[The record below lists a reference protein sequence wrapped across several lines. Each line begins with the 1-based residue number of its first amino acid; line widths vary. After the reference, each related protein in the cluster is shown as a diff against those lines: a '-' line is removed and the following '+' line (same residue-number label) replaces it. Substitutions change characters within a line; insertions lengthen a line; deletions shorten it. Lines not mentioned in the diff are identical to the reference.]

1 MILNNINRINK
12 KKIYA
17 CHGKYHTCFVINTA
31 EYILQ
36 SLSYSSKIVDL
47 GKTAAL
53 LHDIGII
60 AGRKN
65 HAQKSVALASVFLND
80 YSSILPD
87 EKEMILQ
94 AVEDHSKGINIS
106 SAIGAA
112 LIIADKADI
121 SKNRLLPDKKL
132 DAWHENLLNLRK
144 VEINIANSAVFIN
157 FITSKDFSKPLF
169 IEVHNKYISLPIKA
183 SSFLGCSC
191 HFMING
197 KEESLLKG

>member
-1 MILNNINRINK
+1 MILDNINKINK
-12 KKIYA
+12 KKIFA
-17 CHGKYHTCFVINTA
+17 CHGRYHTYFVINTV

-36 SLSYSSKIVDL
+36 SLSYSSKIVDF

-65 HAQKSVALASVFLND
+65 HAKKSAVLASVFLNE
-80 YSSILPD
+80 YSSIFPD
-87 EKEMILQ
+87 EKEMIIQ
-94 AVEDHSKGINIS
+94 AVDDHSKGINIS

-112 LIIADKADI
+112 LIIADKTDI
-121 SKNRLLPDKKL
+121 SGKRLLHNKKL
-132 DAWHENLLNLRK
+132 DAWHENLSNLRK
-144 VEINIANSAVFIN
+144 VEINITNSVVAIN
-157 FITSKDFSKPLF
+157 FITTKEFSKPLF